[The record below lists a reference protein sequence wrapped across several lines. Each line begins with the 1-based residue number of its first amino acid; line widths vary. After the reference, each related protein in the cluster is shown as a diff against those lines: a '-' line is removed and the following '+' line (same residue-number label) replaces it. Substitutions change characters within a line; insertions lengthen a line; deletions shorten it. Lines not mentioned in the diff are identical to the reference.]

1 MKKASCSQDAF
12 FMLYCLNLLFII
24 LYALLYFLRPK
35 VVCYFAKAY
44 LMFEMAKPFNS
55 L

>member
-12 FMLYCLNLLFII
+12 FMLYCFEFTISN